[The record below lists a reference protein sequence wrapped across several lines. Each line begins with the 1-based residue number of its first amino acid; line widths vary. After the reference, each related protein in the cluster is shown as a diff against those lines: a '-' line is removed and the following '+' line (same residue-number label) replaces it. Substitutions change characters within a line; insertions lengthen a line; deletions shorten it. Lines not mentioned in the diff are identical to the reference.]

1 MDASLEAG
9 SSSSEEELGEQERRS
24 SGVGVTS
31 SYGGSSQLARDLVI
45 SKKGSGST
53 ATWSMIA
60 RDRRAQNGGRH
71 QRRGD
76 DLNDRDLQA
85 KSSNALI

>member
-31 SYGGSSQLARDLVI
+31 SYGGSGQHTRDLAI

-53 ATWSMIA
+53 ATGSMIA
-60 RDRRAQNGGRH
+60 RDHRAQNGARH

-85 KSSNALI
+85 KPSNTLI